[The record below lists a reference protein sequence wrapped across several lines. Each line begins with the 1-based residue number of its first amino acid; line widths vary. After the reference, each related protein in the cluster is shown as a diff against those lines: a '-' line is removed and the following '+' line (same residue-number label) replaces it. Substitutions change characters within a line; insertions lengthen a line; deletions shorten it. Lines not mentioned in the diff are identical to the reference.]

1 MEPTIT
7 PTSFQPFP
15 LPYLGYPY
23 DNDPVSFSTAVL
35 RCLPEGVWSKGTV
48 LTSCTRSEAG
58 ALLASWIPKCP
69 EAMMLLPFALTD
81 DAWAAARAVVDPCK
95 DLRNAILPFG
105 LSMMG
110 LEVVPHLVEAHA
122 SKKITKHA
130 RFVYRLAIVGALA
143 VEASRDNTWPEVYD
157 DYLRFDPAAWWFAK
171 NPYMYGHY
179 HLYLQLERYVSP
191 LLQAAIAKL
200 PAPRAHRILD
210 EALDTQLPKGFP
222 MAFFALPCLR
232 AHWRPDY
239 VAKAGR
245 AIAWYQANP
254 KGSDGN
260 ERSTTVFIAD
270 AKALGV
276 YEQLIIEV
284 FRHGDWDDLRW
295 FNFFPDRKRFLATAK
310 QALPSASY
318 ERLAARVRA

>member
-1 MEPTIT
+1 
-7 PTSFQPFP
+7 
-15 LPYLGYPY
+15 
-23 DNDPVSFSTAVL
+23 
-35 RCLPEGVWSKGTV
+35 
-48 LTSCTRSEAG
+48 
-58 ALLASWIPKCP
+58 
-69 EAMMLLPFALTD
+69 MMLLPFALTD

-95 DLRNAILPFG
+95 DLSNAILPFG

-110 LEVVPHLVEAHA
+110 LEVVPRLVEAHA

-179 HLYLQLERYVSP
+179 HLYLQLERWVSP
-191 LLQAAIAKL
+191 LLQVAIAKL
-200 PAPRAHRILD
+200 PAPRAHEILD

-232 AHWRPDY
+232 AHWRPEY

-254 KGSDGN
+254 KGWDGN

-276 YEQLIIEV
+276 YEQVIIEV

-295 FNFFPDRKRFLATAK
+295 FNFPDRKRFLATAK